1 MPSARGHILVRR
13 KAKDGNDGNGSLFV
27 TISYAVSDSYTRTPT
42 EGWQSVIPEILDNY
56 YLWTRT
62 VTTYTNGTTSTSY
75 SVSRSGKGI
84 SQVVVM
90 YAVSSQG
97 NNPPSDGWQFNIPQ
111 VADGQYLW
119 TRTVTTYTDGTSSTS
134 HSVSHF
140 GEKGD
145 KGDKGD
151 PGVKGDPGDK
161 GDPGARGYAGC
172 VYRVTVWQSGKQYRN
187 DQYLETEDVR
197 YIDICVDVPIAII
210 GQTTVNAYMCKVT
223 HTSSSSRPLGDSSY
237 WTKMETFA
245 PVMTPLLLAGAISAD
260 YIACA
265 EIASNSAFIQSL
277 VAQQA
282 FIDSLVVK
290 TLDTRPS
297 QSGNKIRIDG
307 DGFSLFDSNALRKL
321 KIDNNTV
328 GIYDDLFFQSNIN
341 YLSFGL
347 PTTRSNSVYVSTY
360 GQNIYFP
367 DELIGHLNIGYCD
380 KGSVI
385 RLDSISCIIEPTST
399 NSNIRMYMATPQL
412 DVALYK
418 DGTRVASGTVA
429 VSSVNCAMGGSVQI
443 SGTLNINY
451 TVQEDGMYTL
461 RIYTWRTSGSTTA
474 TSTCYMYSSSGGG
487 TVSISTT
494 TTWKFSVT
502 RTNYEYTHIGNDG
515 IMQVF
520 GNGFLYNSSQEF
532 VVRKSNFMLRISS
545 SGIQKSINGGST
557 WTSL

>member
-13 KAKDGNDGNGSLFV
+13 KAKDGNDGNGILFV

-42 EGWQSVIPEILDNY
+42 EGWQSVIPEVLDNY

-97 NNPPSDGWQFNIPQ
+97 STPPSDGWQYNIPQ

-134 HSVSHF
+134 YSVSHF
-140 GEKGD
+140 GENGD

-151 PGVKGDPGDK
+151 Q

-172 VYRVTVWQSGKQYRN
+172 VYRVTVWESGKQYRN

-197 YIDICVDVPIAII
+197 YIDICVDVPIAIV
-210 GQTTVNAYMCKVT
+210 GQTTVNAYLCNVT
-223 HTSSSSRPLGDSSY
+223 HTSSSSRPLGDTTY

-245 PVMTPLLLAGAISAD
+245 PMMTPLLLAGAISAD
-260 YIACA
+260 YIACE
-265 EIASNSAFIQSL
+265 EIAANSAFIQSL

-290 TLDTRPS
+290 TLDTSPS

-307 DGFSLFDSNALRKL
+307 DGFSLFDSNALRKI

-328 GIYDDLFFQSNIN
+328 GIYDDLFFQTNIN
-341 YLSFGL
+341 YLDSGL
-347 PTTRSNSVYVSTY
+347 SRTRSNSVYVYTP
-360 GQNIYFP
+360 GQNVYFP
-367 DELIGHLNIGYCD
+367 YELIGHLNFGYCD

-385 RLDSISCIIEPTST
+385 RLDSISCVIAPTST
-399 NSNIRMYMATPQL
+399 NGNIRMYMSSPQL
-412 DVALYK
+412 DVAVYK
-418 DGTRVASGTVA
+418 DGTRVASGTVT

-443 SGTLNINY
+443 SGALDINY
-451 TVQEDGMYTL
+451 TVTEDGMYTL
-461 RIYTWRTSGSTTA
+461 RIYTWRNPGPVTA
-474 TSTCYMYSSSGGG
+474 TSTCYMYSSSGSGV
-487 TVSISTT
+487 VSISTT

-502 RTNYEYTHIGNDG
+502 RSNYEYTHIGNDG

-520 GNGFLYNSSQEF
+520 GDGFLYNSSQEF
-532 VVRKSNFMLRISS
+532 VVRKSNYMLRISS